1 MTPRTCALVVSA
13 FAALSGCAAQ
23 LPWAP
28 IESINQVAYREP
40 GAPTITL
47 MVAVTKSGS
56 GAHTALMINASQ
68 RVIYDPAGTFHDKGM
83 PERADLLYGV
93 TPQALDK
100 YIDYQAEEGLNWVMM
115 TKVVSPEVAETAL
128 QTAIE
133 TGASMSGFCANNT
146 SSIISRVPGFQGFPV
161 ELYPKK
167 VLAAFSAIP
176 GVTKRVVVQNDAT
189 LDLNK

>member
-1 MTPRTCALVVSA
+1 MKPRKLALVVSA
-13 FAALSGCAAQ
+13 FAALTGCAAQ

-28 IESINQVAYREP
+28 IENINQVAYREP
-40 GAPTITL
+40 GAPTVTL

-56 GAHTALMINASQ
+56 GAHTALMINAAQ
-68 RVIYDPAGTFHDKGM
+68 RVIYDPAGTFHDKSV
-83 PERADLLYGV
+83 PERADLLYGI

-115 TKVVSPEVAETAL
+115 TKTVSPEVAETAM
-128 QTAIE
+128 QAAIE
-133 TGASMSGFCANNT
+133 TGASMSGLCAHNT

-176 GVTKRVVVQNDAT
+176 GVTTRIVVQHDET